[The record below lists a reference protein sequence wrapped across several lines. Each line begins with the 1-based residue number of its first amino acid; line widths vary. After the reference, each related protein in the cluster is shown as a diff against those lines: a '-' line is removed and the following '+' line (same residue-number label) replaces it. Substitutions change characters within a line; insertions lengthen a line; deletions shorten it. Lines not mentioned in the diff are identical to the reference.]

1 MLPKRWATL
10 RPPTGISNNPEG
22 SQPDLSKKMPMKTN
36 SLNVL
41 LVDDV
46 KLILQKMKMFLS
58 IVPSVNKV
66 DTADTADEAFSLLES
81 NRPELV
87 VLDVN
92 MPGTS
97 GIDMLR
103 KIRASDQPQPIVVML
118 TNQKERLF
126 RDTCLELGADYYLDK
141 STDFLCIPEI
151 IREMSAKRA

>member
-1 MLPKRWATL
+1 
-10 RPPTGISNNPEG
+10 
-22 SQPDLSKKMPMKTN
+22 MPMKTN

-103 KIRASDQPQPIVVML
+103 KIRSSDQPQPIVVML
-118 TNQKERLF
+118 TNQ
-126 RDTCLELGADYYLDK
+126 
-141 STDFLCIPEI
+141 
-151 IREMSAKRA
+151 

>member
-1 MLPKRWATL
+1 
-10 RPPTGISNNPEG
+10 
-22 SQPDLSKKMPMKTN
+22 MKTN

-46 KLILQKMKMFLS
+46 NIVLEKMKMFLS

-66 DTADTADEAFSLLES
+66 DTADTADDAYLLLET
-81 NRPELV
+81 NQPELV

-97 GIDMLR
+97 GIDMLK
-103 KIRASDQPQPIVVML
+103 KIRSSECPQPVVVML
-118 TNQKERLF
+118 TNQKERIF
-126 RDTCLELGADYYLDK
+126 RETCLDLGADYYLDK

-151 IREMSAKRA
+151 IREISAKRAA

>member
-1 MLPKRWATL
+1 M
-10 RPPTGISNNPEG
+10 NN
-22 SQPDLSKKMPMKTN
+22 Q

-46 KLILQKMKMFLS
+46 SIILEKMKMFLS

-66 DTADTADEAFSLLES
+66 DTADNAEMAYSLIDS
-81 NRPELV
+81 HQPELV

-103 KIRASDQPQPIVVML
+103 KIRTENEHQPVVVML
-118 TNQKERLF
+118 TNQKEKLF
-126 RDTCLELGADYYLDK
+126 RDTCLSLGADYHLDK

-151 IREMSAKRA
+151 IREMAAKRA

>member
-1 MLPKRWATL
+1 
-10 RPPTGISNNPEG
+10 
-22 SQPDLSKKMPMKTN
+22 MKTN
-36 SLNVL
+36 ALNVL

-46 KLILQKMKMFLS
+46 NLILQKMKMFLS
-58 IVPSVNKV
+58 IVPTVNKV
-66 DTADTADEAFSLLES
+66 DTADTAEEAFSLLET

-103 KIRASDQPQPIVVML
+103 KIRASDQPQPVVVML

-126 RDTCLELGADYYLDK
+126 RDTCLGLGADYYLDK

>member
-1 MLPKRWATL
+1 
-10 RPPTGISNNPEG
+10 
-22 SQPDLSKKMPMKTN
+22 MKTN

-46 KLILQKMKMFLS
+46 NIILQKMKMFLS
-58 IVPSVNKV
+58 IVPSVNQV
-66 DTADTADEAFSLLES
+66 DTADTADQAYQLLES
-81 NRPELV
+81 KQPELV

-97 GIDMLR
+97 GIDMLK
-103 KIRASDQPQPIVVML
+103 KIRSSERRQPVVVML
-118 TNQKERLF
+118 TNQQEEIYK
-126 RDTCLELGADYYLDK
+126 DTCLELGADYYLDK